1 MSMHVAAKKGLLV
14 LCMSHWHVCPEDSPP
29 CSHVLP
35 SVQQAAGP
43 HEGPQLRLVIIQPN
57 GKQLAKVASLLER
70 RAIHPPRI
78 ARAFPLERA
87 RCAAG

>member
-1 MSMHVAAKKGLLV
+1 M
-14 LCMSHWHVCPEDSPP
+14 
-29 CSHVLP
+29 
-35 SVQQAAGP
+35 
-43 HEGPQLRLVIIQPN
+43 GPQLRLVIIQPN